1 MYQAREGRNGKGM
14 IKEIEGRKRER
25 KEENEKEE
33 KIFVPKFELER
44 K

>member
-1 MYQAREGRNGKGM
+1 MYQARDGKGM